1 MIGPITDSSALFIGG
16 LAGTLFSGLIPN
28 RVKETLPL
36 IFGVITLCMGS
47 TLVNK
52 ASALPVVVMAL
63 IVGSVI
69 GELIFAESFLA
80 KCIRALFR
88 LAKSK
93 HCGNETYIVNII
105 TLVSAF
111 CFGSM
116 GIFGAIN
123 EGITGSTDILLTKAV
138 LDLFSG
144 IVFGTLFGLS
154 VSLIAIPQFA
164 ILSLLYVSAAFLAP
178 YMTPGMLS
186 DFTACGGVIF
196 VATGAAHVRHQNLS
210 RDQHAAVHAHHHA
223 AFGAV
228 GTLCRVSAAVH
239 RDAPPRKGG
248 PHSALP
254 SRGGTGKTRR

>member
-1 MIGPITDSSALFIGG
+1 MIGPIADSCALFIGG
-16 LAGTLFSGLIPN
+16 LAGTLFSGFIPK

-52 ASALPVVVMAL
+52 ASSLPVVVMAL
-63 IVGSVI
+63 IVGSV
-69 GELIFAESFLA
+69 
-80 KCIRALFR
+80 
-88 LAKSK
+88 
-93 HCGNETYIVNII
+93 I

-164 ILSLLYVSAAFLAP
+164 ILALLYASAASLAP
-178 YMTPGMLS
+178 YMTPGMLG

-196 VATGAAHVRHQNLS
+196 VATGLRMCGIKIFPVINMLPAMLIIMP
-210 RDQHAAVHAHHHA
+210 
-223 AFGAV
+223 
-228 GTLCRVSAAVH
+228 L
-239 RDAPPRKGG
+239 
-248 PHSALP
+248 SALWA
-254 SRGGTGKTRR
+254 RYAV

>member
-1 MIGPITDSSALFIGG
+1 MRSFRRR
-16 LAGTLFSGLIPN
+16 LAGTLFSGFIPK

-69 GELIFAESFLA
+69 GELVFAESFLV

-164 ILSLLYVSAAFLAP
+164 ILALLYASAAFLAP
-178 YMTPGMLS
+178 YMTPGMAQRLYRLRRRHLRRH
-186 DFTACGGVIF
+186 
-196 VATGAAHVRHQNLS
+196 GAAHVRHQNLS

-223 AFGAV
+223 ALGAV
-228 GTLCRVSAAVH
+228 GTLCRDERA
-239 RDAPPRKGG
+239 R
-248 PHSALP
+248 
-254 SRGGTGKTRR
+254 T

>member
-1 MIGPITDSSALFIGG
+1 MD
-16 LAGTLFSGLIPN
+16 
-28 RVKETLPL
+28 
-36 IFGVITLCMGS
+36 S

-69 GELIFAESFLA
+69 GELVFAESFLA

-144 IVFGTLFGLS
+144 I
-154 VSLIAIPQFA
+154 AIPQFA
-164 ILSLLYVSAAFLAP
+164 ILVLLYASAAFLAP

-196 VATGAAHVRHQNLS
+196 VATGLRMCGIKIFPVINMLPS
-210 RDQHAAVHAHHHA
+210 M
-223 AFGAV
+223 
-228 GTLCRVSAAVH
+228 LIIM
-239 RDAPPRKGG
+239 PL
-248 PHSALP
+248 SALWA
-254 SRGGTGKTRR
+254 RYVG

>member
-1 MIGPITDSSALFIGG
+1 MIGSIADSCALFIGG
-16 LAGTLFSGLIPN
+16 LAGTLFSGFIPK

-52 ASALPVVVMAL
+52 ASSLPVVVMAL

-69 GELIFAESFLA
+69 GELVFAESFLA

-93 HCGNETYIVNII
+93 HCGNEAYIVNII

-164 ILSLLYVSAAFLAP
+164 ILALLYASAASLAP
-178 YMTPGMLS
+178 YMTPGMLG

-196 VATGAAHVRHQNLS
+196 VATGLRMCGIKIFPVINMLPS
-210 RDQHAAVHAHHHA
+210 ML
-223 AFGAV
+223 FIMP
-228 GTLCRVSAAVH
+228 L
-239 RDAPPRKGG
+239 
-248 PHSALP
+248 SALWA
-254 SRGGTGKTRR
+254 RYAV

>member
-1 MIGPITDSSALFIGG
+1 MIGPITDSCALFVGG
-16 LAGTLFSGLIPN
+16 LAGTLFSGFIPK

-69 GELIFAESFLA
+69 GELVIAAVL
-80 KCIRALFR
+80 
-88 LAKSK
+88 
-93 HCGNETYIVNII
+93 
-105 TLVSAF
+105 AF
-111 CFGSM
+111 CEAEQRPDALGKKRFGSM

-164 ILSLLYVSAAFLAP
+164 ILALLYASAAFLAP

-196 VATGAAHVRHQNLS
+196 VATGLRMCGIKIFPVINMLPS
-210 RDQHAAVHAHHHA
+210 M
-223 AFGAV
+223 
-228 GTLCRVSAAVH
+228 LIIM
-239 RDAPPRKGG
+239 PL
-248 PHSALP
+248 SALWA
-254 SRGGTGKTRR
+254 RYVG

>member
-1 MIGPITDSSALFIGG
+1 MIGPITDSCALFVGG
-16 LAGTLFSGLIPN
+16 LAGTLFSGFIPK

-69 GELIFAESFLA
+69 GELVFAESFLA

-111 CFGSM
+111 C
-116 GIFGAIN
+116 FGAIN

-164 ILSLLYVSAAFLAP
+164 ILALLYASAAFLAP

-196 VATGAAHVRHQNLS
+196 VATGLRMCGIKIFPVINMLPS
-210 RDQHAAVHAHHHA
+210 M
-223 AFGAV
+223 
-228 GTLCRVSAAVH
+228 LIIM
-239 RDAPPRKGG
+239 PL
-248 PHSALP
+248 SALWA
-254 SRGGTGKTRR
+254 RYVG

>member
-1 MIGPITDSSALFIGG
+1 MAPPSNKG
-16 LAGTLFSGLIPN
+16 FS
-28 RVKETLPL
+28 T
-36 IFGVITLCMGS
+36 S
-47 TLVNK
+47 
-52 ASALPVVVMAL
+52 VVVMAL
-63 IVGSVI
+63 IAGSVI
-69 GELIFAESFLA
+69 GELVFAESFLA

-123 EGITGSTDILLTKAV
+123 EGITGSSDILLNKAV

-164 ILSLLYVSAAFLAP
+164 ILAP
-178 YMTPGMLS
+178 APIFRRLPSPRYMTRRDNFS

-196 VATGAAHVRHQNLS
+196 VATGLRMCGIKIFPVINMLPS
-210 RDQHAAVHAHHHA
+210 M
-223 AFGAV
+223 
-228 GTLCRVSAAVH
+228 LIIM
-239 RDAPPRKGG
+239 PL
-248 PHSALP
+248 SALWA
-254 SRGGTGKTRR
+254 RYVG

>member
-1 MIGPITDSSALFIGG
+1 MIGPITDSCALFVGG
-16 LAGTLFSGLIPN
+16 LAGTLFSGFIPK

-69 GELIFAESFLA
+69 GELVFAESFLA

-123 EGITGSTDILLTKAV
+123 EGITGSTGHST
-138 LDLFSG
+138 
-144 IVFGTLFGLS
+144 
-154 VSLIAIPQFA
+154 
-164 ILSLLYVSAAFLAP
+164 
-178 YMTPGMLS
+178 
-186 DFTACGGVIF
+186 
-196 VATGAAHVRHQNLS
+196 
-210 RDQHAAVHAHHHA
+210 
-223 AFGAV
+223 
-228 GTLCRVSAAVH
+228 
-239 RDAPPRKGG
+239 G
-248 PHSALP
+248 PHLHFEVVENGVLVNPLSHGAEPKKGYL
-254 SRGGTGKTRR
+254 SGYTLSGTSIGK

>member
-1 MIGPITDSSALFIGG
+1 MIGPITDSCALFVGG
-16 LAGTLFSGLIPN
+16 LAGTLFSGFIPK

-52 ASALPVVVMAL
+52 AL

-69 GELIFAESFLA
+69 GELVFAESFLA

-164 ILSLLYVSAAFLAP
+164 ILALLYASAAFLAP

-196 VATGAAHVRHQNLS
+196 VATGLRMCGIKIFPVINMLPS
-210 RDQHAAVHAHHHA
+210 M
-223 AFGAV
+223 
-228 GTLCRVSAAVH
+228 LIIM
-239 RDAPPRKGG
+239 PL
-248 PHSALP
+248 SALWA
-254 SRGGTGKTRR
+254 RYVG

>member
-1 MIGPITDSSALFIGG
+1 MIGPITDSCALFVGG
-16 LAGTLFSGLIPN
+16 LAGTLFSGFIPK

-63 IVGSVI
+63 IAGSVI
-69 GELIFAESFLA
+69 GELVFAESFLA

-154 VSLIAIPQFA
+154 VSLIAIPQLA
-164 ILSLLYVSAAFLAP
+164 GKVAQNALY
-178 YMTPGMLS
+178 
-186 DFTACGGVIF
+186 
-196 VATGAAHVRHQNLS
+196 RQ
-210 RDQHAAVHAHHHA
+210 
-223 AFGAV
+223 
-228 GTLCRVSAAVH
+228 RV
-239 RDAPPRKGG
+239 
-248 PHSALP
+248 L
-254 SRGGTGKTRR
+254 